1 MRYVSFLLCFVFTG
15 LQLSAQKY
23 RLEVQ
28 LKSNPQHKFP
38 AVQSYVFAQSG
49 NKVLVLGGRTDGL
62 HRRQPFASFDPEGNN
77 TLIRVL
83 DLSTWKIHSRSVNEL
98 DAPLAEQLQSS
109 NMQFAQS
116 KQWLYVTGGYGYSKR
131 VDAHVTFPYLTVID
145 VPELIQRI
153 STGSGEIRSCFRQ
166 IRDDRVAVTGGR
178 MKWLENQQLF
188 LVGGQRFDGS
198 YNPMGPNHG
207 PGFEQVYT
215 NAVRSFGVQF
225 QGDSLVLTQ
234 YREWVDT
241 SLFHRRD
248 YNLLTYSDASGRNG
262 LTICSGVFRTDAD
275 LPYTNLTDVYS
286 DHYQLVPH
294 FNQEFNHYHT
304 ASLSVF
310 DTVSKSNYFLFF
322 GGIARSYMKSG
333 KKITD
338 NDVPFVKHISLITR
352 HSDGHTEE
360 QLLPVSMPD
369 FLGAAAE
376 VIPAPDASYSAFEQL
391 LLKPDGVWKRAGYL
405 IGGINSKR
413 ANVFWDHEGD
423 LSHASS
429 VVLEVWIRIIPD

>member
-1 MRYVSFLLCFVFTG
+1 MKYAYFFLAIWFTG
-15 LQLSAQKY
+15 LSASAQKY

-28 LKSNPQHKFP
+28 LKPKTLNKFP
-38 AVQSYVFAQSG
+38 ALQSYIFAEDG
-49 NKVLVLGGRTDGL
+49 NRVLILGGRTDGL

-83 DLSTWKIHSRSVNEL
+83 DLKTWKIWIRSVYEL
-98 DAPLAEQLQSS
+98 PAPLAEQLQSS

-116 KQWLYVTGGYGYSKR
+116 GKWLYVTGGYGYSKR

-145 VPELIQRI
+145 IPELMSRI
-153 STGSGEIRSCFRQ
+153 TKGSGEIRSCFRQ

-178 MKWLENQQLF
+178 MKWLENKQLF
-188 LVGGQRFDGS
+188 LAGGQRFDGS
-198 YNPMGPNHG
+198 YNPMGPDHG

-215 NAVRSFGVQF
+215 NSVRSFGVQML
-225 QGDSLVLTQ
+225 GDSLVLTH

-248 YNLLTYSDASGRNG
+248 YNLMSYRDVSGRNA

-275 LPYTNLTDVYS
+275 LPYTNLTDVFS
-286 DHYQLVPH
+286 DHYQQVPN

-304 ASLSVF
+304 ASISVL
-310 DTVSKSNYFLFF
+310 DTVSNTNFFLFF
-322 GGIARSYMKSG
+322 GGIARHYMKSG
-333 KKITD
+333 NKITD

-352 HSDGHTEE
+352 YPNGSMEE

-369 FLGAAAE
+369 YLGAAAE
-376 VIPAPDASYSAFEQL
+376 IIPSPDAPYSAFDQL
-391 LLKPDGVWKRAGYL
+391 QLKPDGIWKRAGYL

-429 VVLEVWIRIIPD
+429 VVLEVFIRIIPE